1 MNEEIRFLYSINPKK
16 LIRFLN
22 GNPIIPPI
30 RTSKTLSLT
39 KEEVRECLKYGSL
52 YRRFANEGVN
62 VRVTIN
68 NIDRLHNAKLM
79 TEEEYKKFLEE
90 ENEKPQVES
99 DSMNRGTVFDTEE
112 RVPEPKKETEPTPV
126 TPVTVEKEK
135 KVEVSNEIDE
145 TKSDSISEEPKEV
158 SVETPNQEKRNDYSE
173 KSYHSRKNY
182 GGKNNKHNN
191 RIPNQ
196 NTVTETDQE

>member
-126 TPVTVEKEK
+126 TVEEEK
-135 KVEVSNEIDE
+135 KVEVSDEI
-145 TKSDSISEEPKEV
+145 KSDSISEESKEE
-158 SVETPNQEKRNDYSE
+158 SAETPNQEKRNDYSE

-196 NTVTETDQE
+196 NIVTETDQE

>member
-22 GNPIIPPI
+22 GNPVIPPI

-62 VRVTIN
+62 VRVTLN

-79 TEEEYKKFLEE
+79 TDEEYEKFLEE

-112 RVPEPKKETEPTPV
+112 RVPESKKETEPTPAI
-126 TPVTVEKEK
+126 VEEEK
-135 KVEVSNEIDE
+135 KVEVSNEINE
-145 TKSDSISEEPKEV
+145 TKSDSISEEPKEE

>member
-62 VRVTIN
+62 VRVTLN

-79 TEEEYKKFLEE
+79 TEEEYEKFLEE

-99 DSMNRGTVFDTEE
+99 VSMNRGTVFDTEE

-126 TPVTVEKEK
+126 TVEEEK
-135 KVEVSNEIDE
+135 KVEVSDEI
-145 TKSDSISEEPKEV
+145 KSDSISEESKEE
-158 SVETPNQEKRNDYSE
+158 SAENPNQEKRNDYSE

-196 NTVTETDQE
+196 NIVTETDQA

>member
-22 GNPIIPPI
+22 GNPVIPPI

-62 VRVTIN
+62 VRVTLN

-79 TEEEYKKFLEE
+79 TDEEYEKFLEE

-112 RVPEPKKETEPTPV
+112 RVPESKKETEPTPV
-126 TPVTVEKEK
+126 IVEEEK
-135 KVEVSNEIDE
+135 KVEVSDKIDE
-145 TKSDSISEEPKEV
+145 TKSDSISEEPKEE

>member
-90 ENEKPQVES
+90 ENGKPQVES

-112 RVPEPKKETEPTPV
+112 RVPESKKETEPTPV
-126 TPVTVEKEK
+126 TVEEEK
-135 KVEVSNEIDE
+135 KVEVSDEIDE
-145 TKSDSISEEPKEV
+145 TKSDSISEEPKEE

>member
-62 VRVTIN
+62 VRVTLN

-79 TEEEYKKFLEE
+79 TEEEYEKFLEE
-90 ENEKPQVES
+90 ENKKPQVES
-99 DSMNRGTVFDTEE
+99 DPMNRGTVFDTEE

-126 TPVTVEKEK
+126 TVEEEK
-135 KVEVSNEIDE
+135 KVEVSDEI
-145 TKSDSISEEPKEV
+145 KSDSISEESKEE
-158 SVETPNQEKRNDYSE
+158 SAETPNQEKRNDYSE

-196 NTVTETDQE
+196 NIVTETDQE

>member
-62 VRVTIN
+62 VRVTLN

-79 TEEEYKKFLEE
+79 TEEEYEKFLEE
-90 ENEKPQVES
+90 ENKKPQVES
-99 DSMNRGTVFDTEE
+99 DPMNRGTVFDTEE
-112 RVPEPKKETEPTPV
+112 RVPERKKETEPTPV
-126 TPVTVEKEK
+126 AVEEEK
-135 KVEVSNEIDE
+135 KVEVSDEI
-145 TKSDSISEEPKEV
+145 KSDSISEESKEE
-158 SVETPNQEKRNDYSE
+158 SAETPNQEKRNDYSE

-196 NTVTETDQE
+196 NIVTETDQE

>member
-62 VRVTIN
+62 VRVTLN

-79 TEEEYKKFLEE
+79 TEEEYEKFLEE

-99 DSMNRGTVFDTEE
+99 DPMNRGTVFDTEE
-112 RVPEPKKETEPTPV
+112 RVPEPKKETEPA
-126 TPVTVEKEK
+126 PVTVEEEK
-135 KVEVSNEIDE
+135 KVEVSDEI
-145 TKSDSISEEPKEV
+145 KSDSISEESKEE
-158 SVETPNQEKRNDYSE
+158 SAETPNQEKRNDYSE

>member
-62 VRVTIN
+62 VRVTLN

-79 TEEEYKKFLEE
+79 TEEEYEKFLEE

-126 TPVTVEKEK
+126 TVEEEK
-135 KVEVSNEIDE
+135 KVEVSDEI
-145 TKSDSISEEPKEV
+145 KSDSISEESKEE
-158 SVETPNQEKRNDYSE
+158 SAENPNQEKRNDYSE

-196 NTVTETDQE
+196 NIVTETDQE

>member
-62 VRVTIN
+62 VRVTLN

-79 TEEEYKKFLEE
+79 TEEEYENNLREEVYKTILSIDEMQDAEVPTQIKSEDRNPEESIEFIELKHEIMESMKKL
-90 ENEKPQVES
+90 S
-99 DSMNRGTVFDTEE
+99 E
-112 RVPEPKKETEPTPV
+112 RERELIECKFFQ
-126 TPVTVEKEK
+126 EK
-135 KVEVSNEIDE
+135 KLRE
-145 TKSDSISEEPKEV
+145 ISEEFNI
-158 SVETPNQEKRNDYSE
+158 SQ
-173 KSYHSRKNY
+173 SRIS
-182 GGKNNKHNN
+182 
-191 RIPNQ
+191 RIIQ
-196 NTVTETDQE
+196 AGLDKIKKDLARQGII

>member
-62 VRVTIN
+62 VRVTLN

-79 TEEEYKKFLEE
+79 TEEEYEKFLEE
-90 ENEKPQVES
+90 ENKKPQVES
-99 DSMNRGTVFDTEE
+99 DPMNRGTVFDTEE
-112 RVPEPKKETEPTPV
+112 RVPEPKKETEPA
-126 TPVTVEKEK
+126 PVTVEEEK
-135 KVEVSNEIDE
+135 KVEVSDEI
-145 TKSDSISEEPKEV
+145 KSDSISEESKEE
-158 SVETPNQEKRNDYSE
+158 STETPNQEKRNDYSE

>member
-62 VRVTIN
+62 VRVTLN

-79 TEEEYKKFLEE
+79 TEEEYEKFLEE
-90 ENEKPQVES
+90 ENKKPQVES
-99 DSMNRGTVFDTEE
+99 DPMNRGTVFDTEE
-112 RVPEPKKETEPTPV
+112 RVPEPKKETEPA
-126 TPVTVEKEK
+126 PVTVEEEK
-135 KVEVSNEIDE
+135 KVEVSDEI
-145 TKSDSISEEPKEV
+145 KSDSISEESKEE
-158 SVETPNQEKRNDYSE
+158 SAETPNQEKRNDYSE

-196 NTVTETDQE
+196 NIVTETDQE

>member
-62 VRVTIN
+62 VRVTLN

-79 TEEEYKKFLEE
+79 TEEEYEKFLEE
-90 ENEKPQVES
+90 ENKKPQVES
-99 DSMNRGTVFDTEE
+99 DPMNRGTVFDTEE

-126 TPVTVEKEK
+126 AVEEEK
-135 KVEVSNEIDE
+135 KVEVSDEI
-145 TKSDSISEEPKEV
+145 KSDSISEESKEE
-158 SVETPNQEKRNDYSE
+158 SAETPNQEKRNDYSE

-196 NTVTETDQE
+196 NIVTETDQE